1 MNAALVTA
9 YGDVS
14 VVKVADVADAKPG
27 KGDLLIRA
35 YAASVSTGDWRIRSL
50 DTPPGF
56 GLMIRL
62 IFGWSKPRH
71 PIFGTECAGVV
82 DSIGP
87 GVQDFRVG
95 DAVIALP
102 KAPRGC
108 HAELVA
114 VAADCVIPK
123 PDCLTWDEAGAFCFG
138 GTTALTFLKKA
149 RLTPKDRVL
158 VIGASGS
165 VGSAAVEIAKA
176 YGAHVTGVASE
187 PNRKMV
193 LSLGADDVIDYMAE
207 DVTKRGETWDVVMDT
222 QGVLP
227 FYRARKVLTPEGRY
241 LAVVAGLPAMLGG
254 MLNPFRKQKAIYG
267 IAATGRPILEELAAL
282 TEAGAYRPQI
292 DSTYRLDQAREA
304 HARVETHRK
313 RGNVVL
319 RMASD

>member
-1 MNAALVTA
+1 MKAALVTA

-27 KGDLLIRA
+27 KGDLLIRV

-62 IFGWSKPRH
+62 VFGWSKPRH

-87 GVQDFRVG
+87 GVQDFRIG
-95 DAVIALP
+95 DSVIALP
-102 KAPRGC
+102 KSPRGC

-114 VAADCVIPK
+114 VAANCVIPK
-123 PDCLTWDEAGAFCFG
+123 PDCLTWGEAGAFCFG

-176 YGAHVTGVASE
+176 HGAHVTGVASE
-187 PNRKMV
+187 ANRKMV
-193 LSLGADDVIDYMAE
+193 LGLGADDVIDYMAE

-241 LAVVAGLPAMLGG
+241 LGVVAGLPAMLGG